1 MQKGFGI
8 KLTGTPPVVLN
19 FQDDVLECFFE
30 DGSTRVHVIHIK
42 AIDLADNKGKYLL
55 TIHLN
60 NNDLFIWVD
69 AKQIVPVRELI
80 DQLKQAMAASRS

>member
-80 DQLKQAMAASRS
+80 DQLKQAMAAYRS